1 MSRAFGTP
9 STVTRNDPD
18 LSCVALNEW
27 FNKWW
32 TSRWWSEC
40 SSIPWFVL
48 FLALFPHHSLG
59 MGLGRCFPHL
69 NAIVIHFFRHIGAPV
84 CLQSPV
90 CTCLTQLLVLVSYHF
105 LKAPHTHVLLK
116 WCWALWCCYPKCLN
130 VIRNCHC
137 SRIKYAFMINT
148 LHQKF
153 WGGTVRYSFPGPF
166 NTAQPEFFCCKTK
179 LTMLFYIYVFVYTC
193 NVFCCMYV
201 WVWDLWFYPWYAWS
215 MA

>member
-27 FNKWW
+27 FNK
-32 TSRWWSEC
+32 RWAGRWC
-40 SSIPWFVL
+40 SDCSFVPWFRPFFQFHLGTTVQTL
-48 FLALFPHHSLG
+48 FSSLE
-59 MGLGRCFPHL
+59 CFL
-69 NAIVIHFFRHIGAPV
+69 RHMGAPV

-90 CTCLTQLLVLVSYHF
+90 CSRLTQLLVLDPFIF
-105 LKAPHTHVLLK
+105 LKAPRKHILLK
-116 WCWALWCCYPKCLN
+116 QRRALWWCYPKCSNHGKTVSCL
-130 VIRNCHC
+130 V
-137 SRIKYAFMINT
+137 KMYAFMNT

-153 WGGTVRYSFPGPF
+153 DRGTVRRWFPGPF

-193 NVFCCMYV
+193 NVFSCMYV